1 MNGWLAVYR
10 QVSWLQRS
18 LTVKPRADRPPS
30 VPMHLP
36 AKRCTRAPPCYPLV
50 QAKAAGVRA
59 PACDGGGELANMTLG
74 SNQWESQSGHPAPVT
89 NPNPLRRSLRRRRAR
104 HRRHANRHRATAVP
118 QQGTQQSTSATA
130 GTLDTPQALRGLQAV
145 MQGQPAPAR
154 RGTAGAAP
162 TDPAGWPWPPSK
174 KVLQIP
180 LHFFLATKKAS
191 SKTGLTC

>member
-1 MNGWLAVYR
+1 MSER
-10 QVSWLQRS
+10 Q
-18 LTVKPRADRPPS
+18 RAM
-30 VPMHLP
+30 V
-36 AKRCTRAPPCYPLV
+36 AT
-50 QAKAAGVRA
+50 
-59 PACDGGGELANMTLG
+59 ELANMTLG
-74 SNQWESQSGHPAPVT
+74 SNQWESKSGHPAPVT
-89 NPNPLRRSLRRRRAR
+89 QPEAAAPKPAPPPCLAPPPCQSAPCHRRAPAR
-104 HRRHANRHRATAVP
+104 HPAEHIGHGWHLGHTA
-118 QQGTQQSTSATA
+118 SAASLKRGWIPSIQPTA